1 MALVYLV
8 NKPQVSGTITRWLS
22 LFLEYD
28 FTIVYKLGR
37 IHVLTDEFSRLLDI
51 TKPTSVHDQ
60 TIDASLFYTKPKWSN
75 DVKEFLKIGQIR
87 AHYLYNKSKNWLE
100 E

>member
-1 MALVYLV
+1 
-8 NKPQVSGTITRWLS
+8 
-22 LFLEYD
+22 
-28 FTIVYKLGR
+28 
-37 IHVLTDEFSRLLDI
+37 
-51 TKPTSVHDQ
+51 VHDQ